1 MTRIRTLALPIA
13 VLCTV
18 VAVTGCKKKEE
29 PAAVP
34 TTTTPPATEPAA
46 PAPLPPVAAPV
57 AEVVSIDLG
66 SAVGADQRVTTPKT
80 TFAPKDRIVASVAT
94 RAPDPG
100 TGMPSKLAARW
111 SHVDSNQTVNEE
123 ARDIALQGDK
133 AYSFEITN
141 PQPWPTGKYR
151 VEVMLDGKTV
161 QTRDFEVK

>member
-18 VAVTGCKKKEE
+18 VAVAGCKKKEE

-34 TTTTPPATEPAA
+34 TTTAPPATEPAA
-46 PAPLPPVAAPV
+46 PAPLPPVAAPA
-57 AEVVSIDLG
+57 AEVTAVDLG
-66 SAVGADQRVTTPKT
+66 SEVGADQRVTTPKT
-80 TFAPKDRIVASVAT
+80 TFAPKDRIIASVAT

-100 TGMPSKLAARW
+100 TGTPSKLAARW

>member
-13 VLCTV
+13 VLCAV
-18 VAVTGCKKKEE
+18 VAVAGCKKKEE

-34 TTTTPPATEPAA
+34 TTTTPPPTEPAA
-46 PAPLPPVAAPV
+46 PAPVPPVVAPT
-57 AEVVSIDLG
+57 AEVTAVDLG
-66 SAVGADQRVTTPKT
+66 SDVGADQRIATPKT

-100 TGMPSKLAARW
+100 TGATSKRAAKW

-123 ARDIALQGDK
+123 SRDVALKGDQ
-133 AYSFEITN
+133 AWSFEITN
-141 PQPWPTGKYR
+141 PQPWPAGKYR

-161 QTRDFEVK
+161 QARDFEVK